1 MLQTQALV
9 SHASCLHNIAM
20 FLATEAEIRQQRPR
34 TLLFKGYYSFLQLL
48 IVVFSM
54 TTIFKTDQNV
64 SLCIHH
70 SSGYVDA
77 LNLDEWSSKFILHDV
92 KSFSDAAIFAE

>member
-1 MLQTQALV
+1 
-9 SHASCLHNIAM
+9 
-20 FLATEAEIRQQRPR
+20 
-34 TLLFKGYYSFLQLL
+34 
-48 IVVFSM
+48 M

-70 SSGYVDA
+70 SLGYVDA
-77 LNLDEWSSKFILHDV
+77 LNLDEWSLKFTLHAV

>member
-54 TTIFKTDQNV
+54 TTIFKTDQC
-64 SLCIHH
+64 LCIHH
-70 SSGYVDA
+70 SLRYVDA
-77 LNLDEWSSKFILHDV
+77 LNLDEWSLKFTLHAV